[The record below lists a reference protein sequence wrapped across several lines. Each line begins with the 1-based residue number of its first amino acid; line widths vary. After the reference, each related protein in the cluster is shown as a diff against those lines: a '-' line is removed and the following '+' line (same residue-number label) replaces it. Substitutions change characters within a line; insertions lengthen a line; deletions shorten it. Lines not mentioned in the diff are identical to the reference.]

1 MQTKLVGDDVN
12 AYSIKQASKK
22 TGLTEDAIRYYE
34 KIGLLPYAKR
44 KRNGHRIYDEE
55 DIELMELIIC
65 LKKTGMSLNEMKNI
79 LQYPVKYKLSSVP
92 ELKRTLLEYKEKV
105 MNQIHD
111 LQRIVEFID
120 SKLENDETLFR
131 PQKNKGNKNG

>member
-1 MQTKLVGDDVN
+1 MN

-79 LQYPVKYKLSSVP
+79 LQYPVKYKPSSVP

-131 PQKNKGNKNG
+131 PQKNKGNKNA

>member
-1 MQTKLVGDDVN
+1 LN

>member
-1 MQTKLVGDDVN
+1 
-12 AYSIKQASKK
+12 
-22 TGLTEDAIRYYE
+22 
-34 KIGLLPYAKR
+34 
-44 KRNGHRIYDEE
+44 
-55 DIELMELIIC
+55 
-65 LKKTGMSLNEMKNI
+65 MKNI

>member
-1 MQTKLVGDDVN
+1 MN

-65 LKKTGMSLNEMKNI
+65 LKKTGMSLNEMKNF

-131 PQKNKGNKNG
+131 PQKNKGNKNA

>member
-1 MQTKLVGDDVN
+1 MN

-22 TGLTEDAIRYYE
+22 TGLTEDSIRYYE

-44 KRNGHRIYDEE
+44 KRNGHRMYDEE
-55 DIELMELIIC
+55 DIELMDLIIC

-131 PQKNKGNKNG
+131 PQKNKGNKNA

>member
-1 MQTKLVGDDVN
+1 MN

-55 DIELMELIIC
+55 DIELMDLIFC

-131 PQKNKGNKNG
+131 PQKNKGNKNA

>member
-1 MQTKLVGDDVN
+1 MLILSSKLP
-12 AYSIKQASKK
+12 KK